1 MTGPTARPGPGPDDL
16 FAASPRDQF
25 TRIGGVSRTLMIPLL
40 ARHLASSR
48 PDPIITDPAAT
59 ALLGELGLSHLAGDW
74 SFRAV
79 EVGTAVRTRLLDTA
93 VRDFAATH
101 PGATIV
107 TLGAG
112 LCTRCIRLADLD
124 VTWVDVDLP
133 PVAAL
138 RRTLLPPGPNRTII
152 AGSVLARGWRD
163 TIAGIPGPQL
173 LVLEG
178 LTMYLHE
185 AGIRELLT
193 DLADRSPGSELL
205 IETTGP
211 RTGPPGRYQY
221 LRDKRTTGT
230 EFTWGVRQH
239 QELCRWHPQ
248 LELVRTWHVMDHHST
263 SWPMLIRALRHLPSV
278 RAQSKI
284 GHFRIASAQ
293 SRKQDAG
300 TARTR

>member
-1 MTGPTARPGPGPDDL
+1 MTGPTAGAGPGPGDP
-16 FAASPRDQF
+16 FPGSPRDQF
-25 TRIGGVSRTLMIPLL
+25 TGVGGVSRTLMIPLL

-48 PDPIITDPAAT
+48 PDPIIADPAAT
-59 ALLGELGLSHLAGDW
+59 ALLGELGLSHLADDW

-79 EVGTAVRTRLLDTA
+79 EVGTAVRTKLLDTA
-93 VRDFAATH
+93 VRDFAATR

-112 LCTRCIRLADLD
+112 LCTRCIRLADLG

-152 AGSVLARGWRD
+152 ADSVLARGWRD

-173 LVLEG
+173 FVLEG

-193 DLADRSPGSELL
+193 DLAGRSPGSELL
-205 IETTGP
+205 IETVGP
-211 RTGPPGRYQY
+211 RTDPPGRYQY
-221 LRDKRTTGT
+221 LRDKRTTGIQ
-230 EFTWGVRQH
+230 FTWGVRRH

-248 LELVRTWHVMDHHST
+248 LELVRTWYVMDHHST
-263 SWPMLIRALRHLPSV
+263 AWPMLIKVLRHLPSV

-284 GHFRIASAQ
+284 GHFRVASPR
-293 SRKQDAG
+293 SRDQDAG
-300 TARTR
+300 PARAR